1 MKKKKKNKKK
11 SNWNNIL
18 WNTLKVLLVIILNTP
33 LWVYLI
39 GSFVPYGTIGEFRLS
54 WIDYLKLSDNIA
66 WYHIWI
72 LYIFIP
78 IGIML
83 SVGFI
88 KWLISEG
95 KKEKRHKEM
104 IEENKKNM
112 EQLINLQKEKEE
124 KKIEKEINKYL

>member
-1 MKKKKKNKKK
+1 MKL
-11 SNWNNIL
+11 NNIL

-78 IGIML
+78 VGILL

-112 EQLINLQKEKEE
+112 EQLIASQTKEQIKA
-124 KKIEKEINKYL
+124 NKAIDKYMGD

>member
-1 MKKKKKNKKK
+1 MKL
-11 SNWNNIL
+11 NNIL

-33 LWVYLI
+33 LLVYLI

>member
-1 MKKKKKNKKK
+1 MK
-11 SNWNNIL
+11 WNNIL

-78 IGIML
+78 VGILL

-88 KWLISEG
+88 KWLINEG

-104 IEENKKNM
+104 IEENKKIM
-112 EQLINLQKEKEE
+112 EQLIASQTKEQIKA
-124 KKIEKEINKYL
+124 NKAIDKYIGE

>member
-1 MKKKKKNKKK
+1 MNK
-11 SNWNNIL
+11 WNNIL

-78 IGIML
+78 VGILL

-88 KWLISEG
+88 KWLIAEG

>member
-1 MKKKKKNKKK
+1 MKKINL
-11 SNWNNIL
+11 NNIL

-83 SVGFI
+83 WVGFI

>member
-1 MKKKKKNKKK
+1 MKL
-11 SNWNNIL
+11 NNIL
-18 WNTLKVLLVIILNTP
+18 WNTLKVLLVLILNTP

-78 IGIML
+78 VGILL

>member
-1 MKKKKKNKKK
+1 MK
-11 SNWNNIL
+11 WNNIL
-18 WNTLKVLLVIILNTP
+18 WNTLKVLLVLILNTP

-39 GSFVPYGTIGEFRLS
+39 GSFVPYETIGEFRLS
-54 WIDYLKLSDNIA
+54 WIDYLRLSDRVE

>member
-1 MKKKKKNKKK
+1 MKKSK
-11 SNWNNIL
+11 WNNLL

-78 IGIML
+78 VGILL

-112 EQLINLQKEKEE
+112 EQLIASQTKEQIKA
-124 KKIEKEINKYL
+124 NKAIDKYIGE

>member
-1 MKKKKKNKKK
+1 MK
-11 SNWNNIL
+11 WNNIL

-112 EQLINLQKEKEE
+112 EQLIASQTKEQIKA
-124 KKIEKEINKYL
+124 NKAIDKYMGD

>member
-1 MKKKKKNKKK
+1 MK
-11 SNWNNIL
+11 WNNIL

-78 IGIML
+78 VGILL
-83 SVGFI
+83 SVMFI
-88 KWLISEG
+88 KWLIVAG
-95 KKEKRHKEM
+95 KREKDKQEM
-104 IEENKKNM
+104 LAANEENTKKII
-112 EQLINLQKEKEE
+112 EALQIKQKEELDKQIARA
-124 KKIEKEINKYL
+124 KKYLGD

>member
-1 MKKKKKNKKK
+1 MK
-11 SNWNNIL
+11 WNNIL

-78 IGIML
+78 VGILL

-112 EQLINLQKEKEE
+112 EQLINSQTKEQIKA
-124 KKIEKEINKYL
+124 NKAIDKYMGD

>member
-1 MKKKKKNKKK
+1 MKKI
-11 SNWNNIL
+11 NWNNIL
-18 WNTLKVLLVIILNTP
+18 WNTLKVLLVLILNTP

-112 EQLINLQKEKEE
+112 EQLINLQKKKEE

>member
-1 MKKKKKNKKK
+1 MKK

-112 EQLINLQKEKEE
+112 EQLIASQTKEQIKA
-124 KKIEKEINKYL
+124 NKAIDKYIGE

>member
-1 MKKKKKNKKK
+1 MKKI
-11 SNWNNIL
+11 NWNNIL

-78 IGIML
+78 VGILL

>member
-1 MKKKKKNKKK
+1 MK
-11 SNWNNIL
+11 WNNIL

-78 IGIML
+78 VGILL
-83 SVGFI
+83 SAGFI

-112 EQLINLQKEKEE
+112 EQLIASQTKEQIKA
-124 KKIEKEINKYL
+124 NKAIDKYMGD

>member
-1 MKKKKKNKKK
+1 MK
-11 SNWNNIL
+11 WNNIL
-18 WNTLKVLLVIILNTP
+18 WKTLKVLLVIILNTP

-112 EQLINLQKEKEE
+112 EQLIASQTKEQIKA
-124 KKIEKEINKYL
+124 NKAIDKYIGE

>member
-1 MKKKKKNKKK
+1 MK
-11 SNWNNIL
+11 WNNIL

-78 IGIML
+78 IGILL

-112 EQLINLQKEKEE
+112 EQLIASQTKEQIKA
-124 KKIEKEINKYL
+124 NKAIDKYMGD

>member
-1 MKKKKKNKKK
+1 MKKI
-11 SNWNNIL
+11 NWNNIL

-78 IGIML
+78 VGIML

>member
-1 MKKKKKNKKK
+1 MK
-11 SNWNNIL
+11 NWNNIL

-78 IGIML
+78 VGILL

-112 EQLINLQKEKEE
+112 EQLINLQTKEQIKA
-124 KKIEKEINKYL
+124 NKAIDKYIGD

>member
-1 MKKKKKNKKK
+1 MKN

-78 IGIML
+78 VGILL

-112 EQLINLQKEKEE
+112 EQLIASQTKEQIKA
-124 KKIEKEINKYL
+124 NKAIDKYMGD

>member
-1 MKKKKKNKKK
+1 MKKINL
-11 SNWNNIL
+11 NNIL

-78 IGIML
+78 VGIML

>member
-1 MKKKKKNKKK
+1 MK
-11 SNWNNIL
+11 WNNIL
-18 WNTLKVLLVIILNTP
+18 WKTLKVLLVIILNTP

-112 EQLINLQKEKEE
+112 EQLIASQTKEQIKA
-124 KKIEKEINKYL
+124 NKAIDKYMGD

>member
-1 MKKKKKNKKK
+1 MK
-11 SNWNNIL
+11 WNNIL

-33 LWVYLI
+33 LLVYLI

-78 IGIML
+78 VGILL

-112 EQLINLQKEKEE
+112 EQLINSQTKEQIKA
-124 KKIEKEINKYL
+124 NKAIDKYMGD

>member
-1 MKKKKKNKKK
+1 MK
-11 SNWNNIL
+11 WNNIL

-112 EQLINLQKEKEE
+112 EQLIASQTKEQIKA
-124 KKIEKEINKYL
+124 NKAIDKYIGE

>member
-1 MKKKKKNKKK
+1 MKKINL
-11 SNWNNIL
+11 NNIL

-33 LWVYLI
+33 LLVYLI

-54 WIDYLKLSDNIA
+54 WIDYLKLSENIA

-78 IGIML
+78 IGILL

-112 EQLINLQKEKEE
+112 EQLIASQTKEQIKA
-124 KKIEKEINKYL
+124 NKAIDKYMGD

>member
-1 MKKKKKNKKK
+1 MK
-11 SNWNNIL
+11 WNNIL

-39 GSFVPYGTIGEFRLS
+39 GSFVPYGTVGEFRLS

-78 IGIML
+78 VGILL

>member
-1 MKKKKKNKKK
+1 MKK

>member
-1 MKKKKKNKKK
+1 MK
-11 SNWNNIL
+11 WNNLL

>member
-1 MKKKKKNKKK
+1 MK
-11 SNWNNIL
+11 WNNL
-18 WNTLKVLLVIILNTP
+18 LRNTLKVLLVIILNTP

>member
-1 MKKKKKNKKK
+1 MKKI
-11 SNWNNIL
+11 NWNNIL

-33 LWVYLI
+33 LLVYLI

-78 IGIML
+78 VGILL

-112 EQLINLQKEKEE
+112 EQLINLQKEKED

>member
-1 MKKKKKNKKK
+1 MK
-11 SNWNNIL
+11 WNNIL

-33 LWVYLI
+33 LLVYLI

-104 IEENKKNM
+104 IEENKKIM
-112 EQLINLQKEKEE
+112 EQLINSQKEKEE

>member
-1 MKKKKKNKKK
+1 MK
-11 SNWNNIL
+11 WNNIL

-78 IGIML
+78 VGILL

-88 KWLISEG
+88 KWLINEG

>member
-1 MKKKKKNKKK
+1 MKKINL
-11 SNWNNIL
+11 NNIL

-78 IGIML
+78 VGILL

>member
-1 MKKKKKNKKK
+1 MT
-11 SNWNNIL
+11 WNNIL

-78 IGIML
+78 VGILL

-112 EQLINLQKEKEE
+112 EQLIASQTKEQIKA
-124 KKIEKEINKYL
+124 NKAIDKYIGE